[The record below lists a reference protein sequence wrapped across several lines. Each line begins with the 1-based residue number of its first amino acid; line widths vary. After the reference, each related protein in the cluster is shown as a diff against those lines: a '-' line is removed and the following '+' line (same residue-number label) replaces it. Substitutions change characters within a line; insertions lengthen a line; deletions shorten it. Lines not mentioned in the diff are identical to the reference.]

1 MSKQEKNIMSS
12 KGTIFRI
19 PQKEKCMELFLIDS
33 DTEKILTVTENLQ
46 SKNMD
51 VVKLAALKSLE
62 SFV

>member
-1 MSKQEKNIMSS
+1 
-12 KGTIFRI
+12 
-19 PQKEKCMELFLIDS
+19 MELFLIDS